1 MFQINLPLICVHSI
15 DGCFLRNELLDVSG
29 NGTVSRGEW
38 VTTFQSQFGGT
49 ADQANTIFTK
59 LDKDKSGDISLAEV
73 TQLFADMDADGKL
86 Q

>member
-1 MFQINLPLICVHSI
+1 MLSKKRSV
-15 DGCFLRNELLDVSG
+15 DVSG

-73 TQLFADMDADGKL
+73 TQLFADMDADGN
-86 Q
+86 